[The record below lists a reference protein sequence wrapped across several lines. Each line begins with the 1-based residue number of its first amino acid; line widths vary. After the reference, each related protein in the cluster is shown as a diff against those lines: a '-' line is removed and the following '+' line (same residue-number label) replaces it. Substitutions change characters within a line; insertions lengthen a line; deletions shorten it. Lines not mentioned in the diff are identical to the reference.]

1 MERKLDFSAQT
12 YRELYNKIVE
22 IDRFKG
28 KWEVIEQQQNRN
40 LRHLR
45 MVATV
50 QSIGSSTRIE
60 GSTMSDAEV
69 ETLLKNMK
77 ITELKTRDEQEVG
90 GYYEVLNLILDDFQ
104 EIGLTASNIL
114 SLHNLLMKHSQKDE
128 RHRGKY
134 KQLTNQVVATYPDG
148 TQRTVF
154 RTTEVHL
161 VEKEMYEILEW
172 THAAFTAKEHH
183 KLVIIGAFI
192 YEFLSI
198 HPFQDGN
205 GRLSRL
211 LASLLL
217 LKNGYAWI
225 QYISFEHEIENR
237 KAEYYKVLMET
248 QRNRPGEN
256 VTAWLQFFISCLNNI
271 QRNLLQKLDQHKDP
285 AQALSLREQR
295 ILFFIQNYP
304 GSKSGEIAQKLDI
317 ALPTVKK
324 TLKDLRTKNLVSKIG
339 VGRATAYLFL

>member
-1 MERKLDFSAQT
+1 MSIEINQLKLDIDMGLMTQLSH
-12 YRELYNKIVE
+12 L
-22 IDRFKG
+22 DRFDAS
-28 KWEVIEQQQNRN
+28 WNSIEKREGASLKQ
-40 LRHLR
+40 LKSI
-45 MVATV
+45 ATV
-50 QSIGSSTRIE
+50 KSVGASTRIE
-60 GSTMSDAEV
+60 GSKMSDDEV
-69 ETLLKNMK
+69 AVLIDKIDITHLELRDQQEVVGYFETLDTITDNFAAIE
-77 ITELKTRDEQEVG
+77 ITESQIKG
-90 GYYEVLNLILDDFQ
+90 
-104 EIGLTASNIL
+104 
-114 SLHNLLMKHSQKDE
+114 LHNLLLKHGEKDAW
-128 RHRGKY
+128 HRGQY
-134 KQLTNQVVATYPDG
+134 KQHSNAVEATLSNG
-148 TQRTVF
+148 SKQLIF
-154 RTTEVHL
+154 RTTDPGFPTQDAMNRL
-161 VEKEMYEILEW
+161 IDWYEQDTNTLPLIK
-172 THAAFTAKEHH
+172 TA
-183 KLVIIGAFI
+183 LFV

-225 QYISFEHEIENR
+225 QYISFEHEIENK

-324 TLKDLRTKNLVSKIG
+324 TLKDLTTKNLVSKIG
-339 VGRATAYLFL
+339 IGRATAYLVV

>member
-1 MERKLDFSAQT
+1 MSIEINLLKLDIDMGLMNQLSN
-12 YRELYNKIVE
+12 L
-22 IDRFKG
+22 DRFDAS
-28 KWEVIEQQQNRN
+28 WNSIEKREGASLKQ
-40 LRHLR
+40 LKSI
-45 MVATV
+45 ATV
-50 QSIGSSTRIE
+50 KSVGASTRIE
-60 GSTMSDAEV
+60 GSKMSDDEV
-69 ETLLKNMK
+69 AVLIDKIEITQLELRDQQEVVGYFETLDTITDNFAAIE
-77 ITELKTRDEQEVG
+77 ITESQIKG
-90 GYYEVLNLILDDFQ
+90 
-104 EIGLTASNIL
+104 
-114 SLHNLLMKHSQKDE
+114 LHNLLLKHGEKDTW
-128 RHRGKY
+128 HRGQY
-134 KQLTNQVVATYPDG
+134 KQHSNAVEATLNNG
-148 TQRTVF
+148 TKQIIF
-154 RTTEVHL
+154 RTTEPGFPTQDAMNRL
-161 VEKEMYEILEW
+161 IDWYEQDTNTLPLIK
-172 THAAFTAKEHH
+172 TA
-183 KLVIIGAFI
+183 LFV

-237 KAEYYKVLMET
+237 KSEYYKVLMET

-271 QRNLLQKLDQHKDP
+271 QRNLLQKLDQNKDP

-324 TLKDLRTKNLVSKIG
+324 TLKDLTTKNLVAKIG
-339 VGRATAYLFL
+339 VGRATAYLVV